1 MAGEDAHDSTS
12 SPEPV
17 PSYREALTGDIK
29 GVTVNLK
36 GDNIML
42 FDRIRVMITE
52 VNIAQAVVM
61 AELVNKLE
69 KDEME
74 L

>member
-1 MAGEDAHDSTS
+1 
-12 SPEPV
+12 
-17 PSYREALTGDIK
+17 
-29 GVTVNLK
+29 
-36 GDNIML
+36 ML

-52 VNIAQAVVM
+52 VNIAQAIIM